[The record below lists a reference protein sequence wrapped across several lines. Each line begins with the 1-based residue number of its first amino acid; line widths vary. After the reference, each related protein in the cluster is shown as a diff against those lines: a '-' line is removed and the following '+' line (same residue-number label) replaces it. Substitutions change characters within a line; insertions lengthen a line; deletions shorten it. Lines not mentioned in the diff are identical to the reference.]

1 MNEPIGGA
9 PDFLERVLA
18 RAESF
23 PSTPALTAPG
33 PDSTP
38 QTLSWEALLRRTREA
53 AAAFRRDGIRP
64 GDRVVLCMPTGT
76 RYVAALLGAMLA
88 GAVPCTFARPSG
100 GGSAAGAARELE
112 MLCAEVTPVRVV
124 GDEPWPA
131 LQARHIPTQAL
142 CSEEATASGRFR
154 PVAAEQPCYVQFS
167 SGSTGRPS
175 AVVLTRAAVSANL
188 EAISRRVPL
197 RHEDHVVSWLPMYH
211 DMGLFGTLLAPLH
224 AGCRLTLVDSSTFVS
239 NPLSWFR
246 LLSETRATITA
257 TPPSALRAC
266 LDLLRRRPMRDL
278 DLTSLRQVIC
288 GSEPVP
294 ERLLV
299 EFEQVLGPL
308 GVPARALKPV
318 YGLAEAT
325 LAVSMPAQD
334 AVPRLEHARGARVRT
349 VGLGTPLDG
358 VQVAIR
364 GPDGAS
370 AAEREVG
377 AVFVRGPSLLA
388 GRLRRGKFRERRGEW
403 LDTGDLGFL
412 AHGEL
417 FITGRSKDLII
428 RGGRNL
434 SPERIEEVAC
444 DAVDGRRAAA
454 FGAYSE
460 RLGTERVVVILELPG
475 GRIADAPARD
485 QVRLAVRNAA
495 RDAGYPLD
503 EVLLIRRG
511 VLPRTSSGK
520 IRRGEARSR
529 YLSGCYREPGT

>member
-1 MNEPIGGA
+1 LVYRAPFAIIDRAIRFAVVGCSRISGRHIDALKEHGA
-9 PDFLERVLA
+9 RVELAAVCDTDDAALEAATAALGVPGYRTLEDLLAGSEADVISLCTPSGLHPQQTVQIA
-18 RAESF
+18 RAGRHVVTEK
-23 PSTPALTAPG
+23 PIAVRLV
-33 PDSTP
+33 
-38 QTLSWEALLRRTREA
+38 
-53 AAAFRRDGIRP
+53 DGKR
-64 GDRVVLCMPTGT
+64 M
-76 RYVAALLGAMLA
+76 A
-88 GAVPCTFARPSG
+88 GACDE
-100 GGSAAGAARELE
+100 AG
-112 MLCAEVTPVRVV
+112 
-124 GDEPWPA
+124 
-131 LQARHIPTQAL
+131 
-142 CSEEATASGRFR
+142 
-154 PVAAEQPCYVQFS
+154 
-167 SGSTGRPS
+167 
-175 AVVLTRAAVSANL
+175 
-188 EAISRRVPL
+188 
-197 RHEDHVVSWLPMYH
+197 
-211 DMGLFGTLLAPLH
+211 
-224 AGCRLTLVDSSTFVS
+224 
-239 NPLSWFR
+239 
-246 LLSETRATITA
+246 
-257 TPPSALRAC
+257 
-266 LDLLRRRPMRDL
+266 
-278 DLTSLRQVIC
+278 LRQVIC

-325 LAVSMPAQD
+325 LAASMPAKD
-334 AVPRLEHARGARVRT
+334 AMPRLKHARGARVRK

-358 VQVAIR
+358 VQVTMR
-364 GPDGAS
+364 GPDGAG

-417 FITGRSKDLII
+417 FTTGRSKDLTIP
-428 RGGRNL
+428 GGRNL

-444 DAVDGRRAAA
+444 DAMDGRRAAA

-475 GRIADAPARD
+475 CRIADAPARD

-503 EVLLIRRG
+503 EVLLVRRG